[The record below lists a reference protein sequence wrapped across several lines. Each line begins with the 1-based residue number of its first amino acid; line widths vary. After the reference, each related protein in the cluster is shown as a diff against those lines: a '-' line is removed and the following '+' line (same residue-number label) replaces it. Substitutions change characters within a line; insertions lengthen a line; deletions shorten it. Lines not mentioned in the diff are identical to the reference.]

1 MGRSHSRV
9 PTVSAFS
16 GTNSPGR
23 CPTSLARSGPQDQDL
38 SQHAAGISR
47 RGRRPGSGFVSLC
60 HHGAI
65 ILRGSD
71 KPAHV
76 ACSIRSSRPSAGT
89 SLERIAPE
97 SLTRNRRRSF
107 TARCRAAMVPRHQ
120 IQYAD
125 DPDEPLDGLQSAIA
139 RIHQLRRESRV
150 TFGIL
155 IGRVRRRDIAAG
167 PSVTGQAWS
176 ALAAAAGS
184 H

>member
-71 KPAHV
+71 KPARV
-76 ACSIRSSRPSAGT
+76 ERSIRSAGPSGGT

-107 TARCRAAMVPRHQ
+107 TARCRAAMMPRHQ

-125 DPDEPLDGLQSAIA
+125 DPDEPLAGLQSTIA
-139 RIHQLRRESRV
+139 SNPPTSARVKGDIRNSYRARAARRHCR
-150 TFGIL
+150 
-155 IGRVRRRDIAAG
+155 
-167 PSVTGQAWS
+167 P
-176 ALAAAAGS
+176 ALLY
-184 H
+184 

>member
-1 MGRSHSRV
+1 MK
-9 PTVSAFS
+9 AFWA
-16 GTNSPGR
+16 TNLPGR
-23 CPTSLARSGPQDQDL
+23 CRTSLARSGPQDQDL
-38 SQHAAGISR
+38 PDLPRRAAVIPVR
-47 RGRRPGSGFVSLC
+47 VVSLC
-60 HHGAI
+60 QDGAI

-71 KPAHV
+71 KPARV
-76 ACSIRSSRPSAGT
+76 ERSIRSAGPSGGT

-107 TARCRAAMVPRHQ
+107 TARCRAAMTPRHQ

-167 PSVTGQAWS
+167 PSVTGQVWS

>member
-1 MGRSHSRV
+1 M
-9 PTVSAFS
+9 SAFS

-76 ACSIRSSRPSAGT
+76 AGSIRSSRPSAGT

-97 SLTRNRRRSF
+97 SLTRNCRHSF
-107 TARCRAAMVPRHQ
+107 TARCRAAMTPRHQ
-120 IQYAD
+120 IRYAD
-125 DPDEPLDGLQSAIA
+125 DPGEPLAGLQSTIA
-139 RIHQLRRESRV
+139 RIHRRRRESRV

-155 IGRVRRRDIAAG
+155 IGRVRRHDIAAG
-167 PSVTGQAWS
+167 PSVTGQVWS
-176 ALAAAAGS
+176 GLAAAAGS